1 LSEASKTEDD
11 PGPTIFQKQKG
22 IEASQSFQGFMVPKI
37 SPHHQPSVLNVNH
50 WRKKS
55 PIIQPVWWTWIC
67 FKLFLRFRHID
78 ICKKR
83 WHLFQ
88 PWKWNGI
95 WCDKALS
102 PLAKENIWQG
112 GFFFVSVSN
121 QKLWLVGTLQRS
133 DTSNH
138 SCEENQVV
146 IRVR

>member
-1 LSEASKTEDD
+1 MI
-11 PGPTIFQKQKG
+11 PGPPFVQKQKG
-22 IEASQSFQGFMVPKI
+22 IEASQSFQGFMVPKS
-37 SPHHQPSVLNVNH
+37 SPHHPPSVLNVNH

-67 FKLFLRFRHID
+67 FKLFLHFRHID

-88 PWKWNGI
+88 PWNKQKSKWNGI

-102 PLAKENIWQG
+102 PLSLETRKKTSDKAV
-112 GFFFVSVSN
+112 FFVLVSN